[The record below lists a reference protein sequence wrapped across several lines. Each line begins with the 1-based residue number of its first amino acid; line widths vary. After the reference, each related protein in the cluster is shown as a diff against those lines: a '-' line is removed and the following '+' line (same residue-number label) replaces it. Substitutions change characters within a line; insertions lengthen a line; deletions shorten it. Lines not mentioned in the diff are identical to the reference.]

1 VAKDGDPECVL
12 WHSLASV
19 ALSLFLSHLLSIYC
33 KIFFF
38 SAHFFQPELNPGE
51 FFKKFSQIF
60 QLNRSVPLKSS
71 AASFQMDLA
80 GVALISTIVLAVAIL
95 ILVYTYS
102 LPTDQVPDV
111 PDLVSSDSE
120 TDDDDLRNEP
130 PPPPPQNPDH
140 EPEYD
145 DDGALGQ
152 EFGGSGK
159 ATNAAY
165 NDEDEGFTF
174 DPNHPENNLQQP
186 AEPQRKK
193 HKAFAAFL
201 PVPKRVQP
209 ELTAAQQADLDKKF
223 ETHRREADEQKS
235 ARAALLASVKV
246 KWGLQQVK
254 VKWGRKSRE
263 QLFQE
268 ALLKKV
274 TDMIDAGAEIGDF
287 GDKPVQ
293 PPSFQSGDEVKL
305 PTEGRDEEEDKKQVV
320 KEEDEDVK
328 VESKKRGP
336 YAKRSDD
343 VKYLFWDLH
352 RDLKHTSVGQTVEYV
367 NTNLTSTFSGPLS
380 IKTVNGSRKQTGWQ
394 EFKQRPVA
402 MPAEPAKQGPKKRKL
417 PTGEFKPWNNKRVSV
432 SILMTLATM
441 LMALVS
447 AGVPLTTSTA
457 LSLALGLFANHHIA
471 WAPKKGWAYTFMLR
485 LGLKPRRGTRAARSL
500 PPDFEKVKS
509 LYILR
514 VVYLVATFSI
524 LPWLFFNLDE
534 TGVRFMPLKDRT
546 WAAEGVSQVDISNL
560 GDKRLFTS
568 VPVVDAIGDLVYTQV
583 IWQGKTTASCPSA
596 ALQTEHQ
603 DVLAHTV
610 SATHW
615 STPATMELLVDNLWN
630 NHVKPKML
638 ERYMDVANT
647 YWAIAWDV
655 YTSHRDQG
663 LLARLRQKYPKLIIL
678 FVPASCTSELQPL
691 DVGFNYDFKAFIT
704 ALACAWLSTQVTK
717 QLEENVA
724 PKDIKVPHKKTELV
738 APFCSWVAGAC
749 RKMKSPE
756 KVAATKRAWEKT
768 GVSIAWEYDNTR
780 RGELLAEAKTM
791 NDAGTLFSTH
801 SERRSKAGKV
811 PRTLLVVAGAVD
823 MKDAVEPAEAEED
836 EKVEEPEDAVVLDP
850 AQEQEQEK
858 EEAEDEEEQLPAPV
872 VTDIKTRAG
881 RSSKMPAKYRQ

>member
-1 VAKDGDPECVL
+1 
-12 WHSLASV
+12 
-19 ALSLFLSHLLSIYC
+19 
-33 KIFFF
+33 
-38 SAHFFQPELNPGE
+38 
-51 FFKKFSQIF
+51 
-60 QLNRSVPLKSS
+60 
-71 AASFQMDLA
+71 MD
-80 GVALISTIVLAVAIL
+80 
-95 ILVYTYS
+95 
-102 LPTDQVPDV
+102 
-111 PDLVSSDSE
+111 
-120 TDDDDLRNEP
+120 
-130 PPPPPQNPDH
+130 
-140 EPEYD
+140 
-145 DDGALGQ
+145 
-152 EFGGSGK
+152 
-159 ATNAAY
+159 
-165 NDEDEGFTF
+165 
-174 DPNHPENNLQQP
+174 HPENN
-186 AEPQRKK
+186 EPQRKK
-193 HKAFAAFL
+193 HRAFAAFL
-201 PVPKRVQP
+201 PVPKQVQP
-209 ELTAAQQADLDKKF
+209 EPTAAQKADLDQKF
-223 ETHRREADEQKS
+223 ETYRREADEQKS

-246 KWGLQQVK
+246 KWELQLVK
-254 VKWGRKSRE
+254 SKWGRKSRE

-268 ALLKKV
+268 ALLEKV
-274 TDMIDAGAEIGDF
+274 TDMIKAGAEIGDF

-293 PPSFQSGDEVKL
+293 PPSFKSGDEIKL
-305 PTEGRDEEEDKKQVV
+305 PTKGRDEEQNKKEVV

-328 VESKKRGP
+328 VERKKRGP

-352 RDLKHTSVGQTVEYV
+352 RDLKHTSIGQTVEYV

-380 IKTVNGSRKQTGWQ
+380 IKTVNGSQKQTGWH

-402 MPAEPAKQGPKKRKL
+402 VPTAEPVKRGPKKRTL

-457 LSLALGLFANHHIA
+457 LSLALGLFTTHRIA
-471 WAPKKGWAYTFMLR
+471 WAPKKGWAYTFMHR

-514 VVYLVATFSI
+514 VVYLVATHSI

-546 WAAEGVSQVDISNL
+546 WAAEGASQVDISNL

-568 VPVVDAIGDLVYTQV
+568 VPVVDAIGHLVYTQV
-583 IWQGKTTASCPSA
+583 IWQGKTTKSCPSA

-615 STPATMELLVDNLWN
+615 STPATMELLVDNLFN

-704 ALACAWLSTQVTK
+704 ALSCAWLSTQVTK

-724 PKDIKVPHKKTELV
+724 PIDIKVPHTKSELV
-738 APFCSWVAGAC
+738 APFCSWLAVAC
-749 RKMKSPE
+749 RKMRSPE
-756 KVAATKRAWEKT
+756 KIAATKRAWEKT

-780 RGELLAEAKTM
+780 RGELLAEAKIM

-823 MKDAVEPAEAEED
+823 MKGAVEPAEAEED
-836 EKVEEPEDAVVLDP
+836 ENVEEPEDAVMLDP
-850 AQEQEQEK
+850 VEEQEQDKEK
-858 EEAEDEEEQLPAPV
+858 EEAEDDEDEQLPATV
-872 VTDIKTRAG
+872 VTDVKTRSG
-881 RSSKMPAKYRQ
+881 RSSKMPAKYRE